1 MSFASTLRVCH
12 QTVCRINGRVALH
25 GHVVA
30 TCLPR
35 YRLLST
41 ERPDADI
48 LRKHNAITNKFRIYE
63 DISREYGTFKG
74 PILEAGERLQLEFE
88 LRNPLLAKYGVNK
101 RDMMEGAS
109 TTIKKFF
116 ALTGAKGFIEQE
128 TESVAQLT
136 RLVSPTIL
144 QKECHSAH
152 LRKALGFGRVQSSVD
167 IDNLELTFLR
177 TEIVPKYRRVSYYVW
192 SAVERIIAAKDTFEK
207 ALCARYCA

>member
-12 QTVCRINGRVALH
+12 QTVCRTNGRVALR
-25 GHVVA
+25 GQVLA
-30 TCLPR
+30 SCLPR

-48 LRKHNAITNKFRIYE
+48 LRKHNAINNKFRIYE

-88 LRNPLLAKYGVNK
+88 LRNPLFAKYGVKK

-116 ALTGAKGFIEQE
+116 ALTGARRALSSKKQ
-128 TESVAQLT
+128 SQL
-136 RLVSPTIL
+136 L
-144 QKECHSAH
+144 
-152 LRKALGFGRVQSSVD
+152 
-167 IDNLELTFLR
+167 N
-177 TEIVPKYRRVSYYVW
+177 
-192 SAVERIIAAKDTFEK
+192 
-207 ALCARYCA
+207 